1 MCTWMVQKKFVYLK
15 YCRFLVERH
24 KYRRKA
30 FYALFDGKAES
41 GSIPIRRH
49 NSKYVFDM
57 VRKINVSY
65 GKKIKITK
73 APVEGVPFKKMSM
86 FFKYLPYWKDLE
98 VPHAIDAMHI
108 KKNVFDSTI
117 CLLMDVKG
125 KTKDGLRSRWD
136 LVNMGI
142 RSDLHLVEH
151 ANGKIILPAAS
162 YNLTLGEKRELC
174 LCLRRLKVPTGL
186 SSKIKMLVSMKDLSL
201 SGYNAHDCHMMLT
214 VFLAVAIRVAKPAF
228 VRMVITRMVYF
239 FSKISQKEIHLDEL
253 DSLQQF
259 CTETMA

>member
-1 MCTWMVQKKFVYLK
+1 LCTWMVQKKFVYLK
-15 YCRFLVERH
+15 YRRFLVERH

-98 VPHAIDAMHI
+98 VPHAVDAMHI

-117 CLLMDVKG
+117 CLLKDVKG

-136 LVNMGI
+136 LVNM
-142 RSDLHLVEH
+142 RM
-151 ANGKIILPAAS
+151 GK
-162 YNLTLGEKRELC
+162 
-174 LCLRRLKVPTGL
+174 L
-186 SSKIKMLVSMKDLSL
+186 S
-201 SGYNAHDCHMMLT
+201 CQP
-214 VFLAVAIRVAKPAF
+214 LA
-228 VRMVITRMVYF
+228 T
-239 FSKISQKEIHLDEL
+239 
-253 DSLQQF
+253 
-259 CTETMA
+259 T